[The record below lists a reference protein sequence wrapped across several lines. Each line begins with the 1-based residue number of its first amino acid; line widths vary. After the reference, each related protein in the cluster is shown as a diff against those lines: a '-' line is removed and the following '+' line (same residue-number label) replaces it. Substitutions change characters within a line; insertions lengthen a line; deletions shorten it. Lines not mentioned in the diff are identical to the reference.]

1 MLERCRVHDDTT
13 GIAGPY
19 CTKLLADA
27 GARVTRYEPPGGD
40 PLRRWGSGGLYEY
53 LNAAKAVEEGP
64 GPDPAEA
71 DVYVTDAIAT
81 AGATRAPDVADGGTV
96 TTGTAGAT
104 RTADVAGTTGTAG
117 GASRRPD
124 VAELLRRNPALVVVT
139 ISPFGPDGPWAGRP
153 ATEFTLQAATGST
166 GGRGRPEQPPV
177 AAGGRLGEWITG
189 TYAAVGALAALRTAR
204 RHGRGEH
211 VDVAMFDVMAATM
224 VTFPSVFADFQGWPD
239 LPRRPWTVEVPSIEP
254 TADGYVVFT
263 TNSAQQFNDFLVL
276 IGRPDL
282 LDDRELAASPSRFAR
297 RDEFLS
303 YVHEYT
309 TKRPSDE
316 VLAEAALFRIP
327 SAPVLTGETVPTF
340 EHFVE
345 RGVFRR
351 SRSGRHVEPRVP
363 YRIEPGPRP
372 ATTADHEPSP
382 AGEPPD
388 LPLAGVRVLDCTAWW
403 AGPSMSHALACLGA
417 DVIKVESTAR
427 PDQMRFTGTKP
438 PAADQ
443 WWEWGAL
450 FHAVNTNKRGIT
462 LDLTSPDGLG
472 LFERLVETADMV
484 VENYTPRVMDNFGL
498 GWERLSSI
506 NPRLVMVRMPAFGLD
521 GPWRDRTGFA
531 QTMESITGMA
541 WLTGYPDGPP
551 TLVRGACDPVAGMH
565 AVVAALVALDERDR
579 TGGGQFVEVPMV
591 EAALV
596 IAAEQVIEHSATG
609 TVLTRQGNRGPL
621 AAPQGLYPCRQDA
634 GTTGGP
640 ELWVAIAVADDDQ
653 WRALRRVL
661 GDPEWARDDKLDEAS
676 GRRSEHDRI
685 DAELA
690 RWTGAQPAEDAVAAL
705 VAAGVPAEVVIPNRA
720 VAHNPQIRHRRL
732 LEPEDHPVTG
742 RSEIPGLPFRL
753 SRVDRWLR
761 RPSPTLG
768 QHNDEI
774 LDELGVP
781 PAERRRLRAEGV
793 IGETVVRT

>member
-1 MLERCRVHDDTT
+1 MLEGCRVHDETV

-53 LNAAKAVEEGP
+53 LNAAKSVAEGP
-64 GPDPAEA
+64 GPDPAATA
-71 DVYVTDAIAT
+71 DVYVTDGASN
-81 AGATRAPDVADGGTV
+81 GATDV
-96 TTGTAGAT
+96 
-104 RTADVAGTTGTAG
+104 DVE
-117 GASRRPD
+117 
-124 VAELLRRNPALVVVT
+124 ELRRRNPALVVVT
-139 ISPFGPDGPWAGRP
+139 ISPFGGEGPWAGRP
-153 ATEFTLQAATGST
+153 ATEFTLQAAAGST
-166 GGRGRPEQPPV
+166 GGRGRPEQPPL

-189 TYAAVGALAALRTAR
+189 TYAGVGALAALRTAR

-211 VDVAMFDVMAATM
+211 VDVAMLDVMAATM
-224 VTFPSVFADFQGWPD
+224 VTYPSVFADFQGWPD

-254 TADGYVVFT
+254 TSDGYIVVT
-263 TNSAQQFNDFLVL
+263 TNSAQQFSDFLVL

-282 LDDRELAASPSRFAR
+282 MDDRELALSPSRFAR

-309 TKRPSDE
+309 AKRPSEE
-316 VLAEAALFRIP
+316 VLSEAALFRIP
-327 SAPVLTGETVPTF
+327 SAPVLTGETVPSF
-340 EHFVE
+340 EHFAA
-345 RGVFRR
+345 RGVFGR

-363 YRIEPGPRP
+363 YRIEPGPDAQAP
-372 ATTADHEPSP
+372 ETGADAAAGAAPSN
-382 AGEPPD
+382 AGD
-388 LPLAGVRVLDCTAWW
+388 LPLAGIRVLDCTAWW
-403 AGPSMSHALACLGA
+403 AGPSMTHALACLGA
-417 DVIKVESTAR
+417 DVIKVESARR
-427 PDQMRFTGTKP
+427 PDLMRFTGTKP
-438 PAADQ
+438 PTTEQ

-450 FHAVNTNKRGIT
+450 FHAVNTNKRGLT
-462 LDLTSPDGLG
+462 LDLTNPEGLG

-498 GWERLSSI
+498 GWDRLSAL

-579 TGGGQFVEVPMV
+579 TGRGQFVEVPMV
-591 EAALV
+591 EAALG

-609 TVLTRQGNRGPL
+609 TVLTRQGNRGP
-621 AAPQGLYPCRQDA
+621 AAPQGLYPCRNADE
-634 GTTGGP
+634 GP
-640 ELWVAIAVADDDQ
+640 ELWVAIAVASDEQ
-653 WRALRRVL
+653 WRAFRHLL
-661 GDPEWARDDKLDEAS
+661 GDPDWARDDMLDDAN
-676 GRRSEHDRI
+676 GRRSAHDRI
-685 DAELA
+685 DAELS
-690 RWTGAQPAEDAVAAL
+690 RWTGGQRAEDAVAAL
-705 VAAGVPAEVVIPNRA
+705 VAAGVPAEVVIPSRE
-720 VAHNPQIRHRRL
+720 VARNPQIRHRGL

-753 SRVDRWLR
+753 AGVDRWLR
-761 RPSPTLG
+761 RASPTLG

-774 LDELGVP
+774 LEELGVS
-781 PAERRRLRAEGV
+781 AADRQRLRDEGV
-793 IGETVVRT
+793 IGETVVGA